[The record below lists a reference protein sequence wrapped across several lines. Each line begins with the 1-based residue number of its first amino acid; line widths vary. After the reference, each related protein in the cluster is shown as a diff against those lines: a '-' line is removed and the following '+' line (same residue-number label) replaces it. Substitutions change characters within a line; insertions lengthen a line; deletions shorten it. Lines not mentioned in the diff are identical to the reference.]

1 MQNQGWVTKA
11 LMSELRPEGDLSL
24 REENK
29 GHQSVAG
36 RGKNMN
42 KDTWLKKHII
52 HQQVLFAQNGDFC
65 EA

>member
-11 LMSELRPEGDLSL
+11 LMSELRPEGDVSL

-36 RGKNMN
+36 RGN
-42 KDTWLKKHII
+42 KHEQRHLVEKAHYPSTGLVCPEWRFL
-52 HQQVLFAQNGDFC
+52 
-65 EA
+65 